1 MRNIKYKSAELKLI
15 TLPAID
21 VDDYTGEY
29 QYSARA
35 KDEGGIYYKIIWKL
49 SEIPQAYL
57 LIENITVPCDWD
69 EYEAIPIGHNPIETT
84 NDYPGITNAKYL
96 IDSSGHVG
104 SRQQWWESGR
114 GDTDMPG
121 LWDEGLEE
129 ISAFDYFHLK
139 SFAPPD
145 EKLKEP
151 ANPVVEKL
159 KEELEK
165 FRKQVG
171 ELTTEDIE
179 NLAVKMGRGAKGWAQ
194 AISVFGLNTFM
205 ADVDYLTWEGE
216 NSKY

>member
-1 MRNIKYKSAELKLI
+1 MRSIKYEGKELRLI
-15 TLPAID
+15 TLPSLDINNGYLA
-21 VDDYTGEY
+21 YTAKAQDEEGEH
-29 QYSARA
+29 
-35 KDEGGIYYKIIWKL
+35 YKIRWGL
-49 SEIPQAYL
+49 IPTGTRGLARYTIPL
-57 LIENITVPCDWD
+57 KWD
-69 EYEAIPIGHNPIETT
+69 EPQVEHIGNPIETT
-84 NDYPGITNAKYL
+84 KEYPGITNAQYL
-96 IDSSGHVG
+96 RDPHTGRAAPRIE
-104 SRQQWWESGR
+104 WWTAR
-114 GDTDMPG
+114 DNVDNAC
-121 LWDEGLEE
+121 WDDGLEE
-129 ISAFDYFHLK
+129 ISEFDYFHLTP
-139 SFAPPD
+139 FAAA
-145 EKLKEP
+145 EEEVKEP